1 MGRAVIVA
9 YRPKPGMAEALKKL
23 VDTHVHRLRDQGL
36 ATDKKQIILQAADGI
51 LLELFEWVSPEAIQ
65 QAHTNQEVL
74 KMWGEFAAVCDY
86 LPLSQLPEAQG
97 LFAEFT
103 LLSE

>member
-9 YRPKPGMAEALKKL
+9 YRPKPGMAEALKAL
-23 VDTHVHRLRDQGL
+23 VDTHVDRLRAQGL
-36 ATDKKQIILQAADGI
+36 ATDRKQIILQAADGT
-51 LLELFEWVSPEAIQ
+51 LLEVFEWVSSEAIR
-65 QAHTNQEVL
+65 QAHTNAEVL

-86 LPLSQLPEAQG
+86 VPLSQLQETQG
-97 LFAEFT
+97 MFAEFD